1 MKTILIILMLLLSAC
16 SMKPKPNDWAYKSTN
31 AFDSYKELFLKDET
45 KLAKLEL
52 KSSIRYAKQGADF
65 ENLLS
70 IYLAKC
76 SLNVAVSIDDRCEDN
91 IKLQDL
97 SDNKK
102 LKNYYFFIRKKT
114 AMLNPAYLD
123 EKYSLFAKALKNNDF
138 LQANKEIKDI
148 KDPVSKLL
156 CISLLKDKA
165 DTQNIKQTIKE
176 LSFYG
181 YKKGIVYL
189 LELLKSKTK
198 DKKESRILQKKIK
211 YLKK

>member
-1 MKTILIILMLLLSAC
+1 
-16 SMKPKPNDWAYKSTN
+16 MKPKPNDWAYKSAN

-76 SLNVAVSIDDRCEDN
+76 SLNVAVGIDDRCEDY

-114 AMLNPAYLD
+114 TMLNPAYLD
-123 EKYSLFAKALKNNDF
+123 EKYRLFAKALKNNNF
-138 LQANKEIKDI
+138 LQANKEIKNI
-148 KDPVSKLL
+148 KDPISKLL

-165 DTQNIKQTIKE
+165 DTQNIKQTIKK

-198 DKKESRILQKKIK
+198 DKKESKILQKKIK
-211 YLKK
+211 YLKKQQPL

>member
-1 MKTILIILMLLLSAC
+1 VGIP
-16 SMKPKPNDWAYKSTN
+16 PKPPPYAPCGSI
-31 AFDSYKELFLKDET
+31 AFLF
-45 KLAKLEL
+45 
-52 KSSIRYAKQGADF
+52 R
-65 ENLLS
+65 N
-70 IYLAKC
+70 
-76 SLNVAVSIDDRCEDN
+76 
-91 IKLQDL
+91 
-97 SDNKK
+97 
-102 LKNYYFFIRKKT
+102 
-114 AMLNPAYLD
+114 
-123 EKYSLFAKALKNNDF
+123 ALKNNDF